1 MCPVVI
7 LMVSEIL
14 RTHEWK
20 QTHANT
26 CMKTNLCLFAFTA
39 INKFVLKIAAHLQA
53 EESPWDEAS
62 SVEEQNRAQG
72 PQQEQDT
79 VCSTPGTVAQIPLTA
94 GQSNSR
100 RLQHLWKR
108 SRADISGGTALHGN
122 VFSSYTN

>member
-1 MCPVVI
+1 
-7 LMVSEIL
+7 
-14 RTHEWK
+14 
-20 QTHANT
+20 
-26 CMKTNLCLFAFTA
+26 MKTNLCLFALTA

-94 GQSNSR
+94 GQFHSHR
-100 RLQHLWKR
+100 VQLLWKR
-108 SRADISGGTALHGN
+108 SRADTLGGTALYGSAL
-122 VFSSYTN
+122 SSCTD